1 MIPPT
6 EGGATEPASTELVPF
21 DGIAMFLYES
31 DEALND
37 MLSHPYYLEV
47 VAKDEEVFIDKE
59 AFGQG
64 MVATYIGA
72 HIEAVDKSKDVWVGN
87 ATTLAGYQKIFETY
101 L

>member
-1 MIPPT
+1 
-6 EGGATEPASTELVPF
+6 
-21 DGIAMFLYES
+21 MFLYES

-72 HIEAVDKSKDVWVGN
+72 HVEAVDKGKDVWVGN
-87 ATTLAGYQKIFETY
+87 ETTLAEYQRIFETY

>member
-21 DGIAMFLYES
+21 DG
-31 DEALND
+31 ND

-47 VAKDEEVFIDKE
+47 VAPDEEVFIDKE

-64 MVATYIGA
+64 MVATFTGT
-72 HIEAVDKSKDVWVGN
+72 HVEAVDDAKDVWVGN
-87 ATTLAGYQKIFETY
+87 ETTRAEYQRIFETY